1 MIPAEIDALDSL
13 PLSRNGKVDRKALAH
28 RVNGREKTASRLE
41 VKSEE
46 KTPAEEMLAGI
57 WSQVLGQERVGVG
70 DNFFE
75 LGGHSLLATQV
86 MSRVREVFKAEL
98 PLRSIFDAPTVAELA
113 RLIESRIAGG
123 LQHDELPIEA
133 VSRDADLPLSFAQ
146 QRLWLMDQIEPG
158 SPIYNIHVPVRLT
171 AQLDVVA
178 LKRTV
183 DELSRR
189 HEVLRTTFA
198 VTDEGPVQVIAAPGP
213 TPMPI
218 IDLSQIDEQRREG
231 ELLRLAHDEA
241 ALPFDLASGP
251 LLRVRL
257 LRLGP
262 QEHVL
267 LFTLHHI
274 VGDGWSMSVLVKEV
288 AALYSAFSESRL
300 VTLPEPTI
308 QYADFAHWQR
318 RRLDG
323 DVLEELLAYWKDQL
337 RELPSMDLPSDRPRP
352 SVLSF
357 RGGRQRVVLG
367 EGLTAAIKS
376 LSAQEGTTLFM
387 ILLAAFQALLCRY
400 SGQDDI
406 VVGSNIAGR
415 NRKEIE
421 GLIGFFINNLV
432 LRTDLSGNPTFRQ
445 LLGRVRDVCLNA
457 YAHQDLPFDL
467 LVEELQPDR
476 SLSHNPLFQVMFNLQ
491 NMPASNLELPGLTLT
506 PLNVHTQTSRFD
518 LTLNMWDAKQVIVG
532 SMEYST
538 DLFNDGTITHILD
551 YFQML
556 LEEVT
561 ADPDK
566 AIDDITLMTVEESG
580 GLIDAFNEV

>member
-1 MIPAEIDALDSL
+1 
-13 PLSRNGKVDRKALAH
+13 
-28 RVNGREKTASRLE
+28 
-41 VKSEE
+41 
-46 KTPAEEMLAGI
+46 
-57 WSQVLGQERVGVG
+57 
-70 DNFFE
+70 
-75 LGGHSLLATQV
+75 
-86 MSRVREVFKAEL
+86 VREVFKAEL

-113 RLIESRIAGG
+113 RLIEARIAGG

-158 SPIYNIHVPVRLT
+158 SPIYNIHVPLRLT

-183 DELSRR
+183 DEILHR

-198 VTDEGPVQVIAAPGP
+198 MKDEGPVQVIAPPRP

-218 IDLSQIDEQRREG
+218 IDLSQIDEQRRED
-231 ELLRLAHDEA
+231 ELLRLAHAEA
-241 ALPFDLASGP
+241 GLPFDLTNGP

-257 LRLGP
+257 LCLGP

-288 AALYSAFSESRL
+288 GALYSAFSEGSL
-300 VTLPEPTI
+300 VTLPELTI

-323 DVLEELLAYWKDQL
+323 EVLEELLAYWKDQL
-337 RELPSMDLPSDRPRP
+337 RDLPSMDLPSDRPRP
-352 SVLSF
+352 SALSF

-367 EGLTAAIKS
+367 EEVTAAIKS

-387 ILLAAFQALLCRY
+387 TLLAAFQVLLYRY
-400 SGQDDI
+400 SGQEDI

-415 NRKEIE
+415 NHKEIE
-421 GLIGFFINNLV
+421 GVIGFFINNLV

-457 YAHQDLPFDL
+457 YAHQDMPFDL

-491 NMPASNLELPGLTLT
+491 NMPASNLELPGLTLRS
-506 PLNVHTQTSRFD
+506 LNVHTPTSRFD

-532 SMEYST
+532 SIEYST
-538 DLFNDGTITHILD
+538 DLFNDGTITHMLD

-566 AIDDITLMTVEESG
+566 AIDDITLMSVEESG

>member
-1 MIPAEIDALDSL
+1 
-13 PLSRNGKVDRKALAH
+13 
-28 RVNGREKTASRLE
+28 
-41 VKSEE
+41 
-46 KTPAEEMLAGI
+46 
-57 WSQVLGQERVGVG
+57 
-70 DNFFE
+70 
-75 LGGHSLLATQV
+75 
-86 MSRVREVFKAEL
+86 
-98 PLRSIFDAPTVAELA
+98 
-113 RLIESRIAGG
+113 
-123 LQHDELPIEA
+123 
-133 VSRDADLPLSFAQ
+133 
-146 QRLWLMDQIEPG
+146 MDQIEPG
-158 SPIYNIHVPVRLT
+158 SPIYNIHVPLRLT

-183 DELSRR
+183 DEILHR

-198 VTDEGPVQVIAAPGP
+198 MKDEGPVQVIAPP
-213 TPMPI
+213 RPMPMPI
-218 IDLSQIDEQRREG
+218 IDLSQIDEQRRED
-231 ELLRLAHDEA
+231 ESLRLAHAEA
-241 ALPFDLASGP
+241 GLPFDLTTGP

-257 LRLGP
+257 LCLGP

-288 AALYSAFSESRL
+288 GALYSAFSEGSL
-300 VTLPEPTI
+300 VTLPELTI

-323 DVLEELLAYWKDQL
+323 EVLEELLAYWKDQL
-337 RELPSMDLPSDRPRP
+337 RDLPSMDLPSDRPRP
-352 SVLSF
+352 SALSF

-367 EGLTAAIKS
+367 EEVTVVIKS

-387 ILLAAFQALLCRY
+387 TLLAAFQVLLYRY
-400 SGQDDI
+400 SGQEDI

-415 NRKEIE
+415 NHKEIE
-421 GLIGFFINNLV
+421 GVIGFFINNLV

-457 YAHQDLPFDL
+457 YAHQDMPFDL

-491 NMPASNLELPGLTLT
+491 NMPASNLELPGLTLRS
-506 PLNVHTQTSRFD
+506 LNVHTPTSRFD

-532 SMEYST
+532 SIEYST
-538 DLFNDGTITHILD
+538 DLFNDGTITHMLD

-566 AIDDITLMTVEESG
+566 AIDDITLMSVEESG